1 MLKNIQ
7 NGILTKKTEKP
18 SLLKLSIIQ
27 DDEMALSEHIEEF
40 SQRIIFCL
48 ITLLSSTL
56 ICFADIKK
64 IVKIFQTPAIGIKF
78 LQFAPGEYFF
88 ASIKIAAFC
97 GILLSSPI
105 VLYQIFLYVVPGMTK
120 KERDTVLPMTLGS
133 SILFGVG
140 LIFSYFFLVPAALKF
155 FIAYGSDVVEPF
167 WSFDQYFDFIAVLIF
182 TTGLAF
188 QIPILQVI
196 LGVLGII
203 SGKKMLEAWKYVIV
217 ISTILSA
224 VITPSTDP
232 ITQILMSLA
241 LLALYVGGSFLVILL
256 EKNRIPNA

>member
-1 MLKNIQ
+1 MLKNTK
-7 NGILTKKTEKP
+7 NGIVIKNYTQ
-18 SLLKLSIIQ
+18 SSKLQIKAIQ

-48 ITLLSSTL
+48 LILLGSTL
-56 ICFADIKK
+56 SCFADIKQ
-64 IVKIFQTPAIGIKF
+64 IVKIFQMPAMGIKF

-97 GILLSSPI
+97 GILISSPLI
-105 VLYQIFLYVVPGMTK
+105 LYQIFLYVVPGMTK
-120 KERDTVLPMTLGS
+120 KERDTILPMTLGS
-133 SILFGVG
+133 GLLFGIG

-155 FIAYGSDVVEPF
+155 FIAYGSDIVEPF
-167 WSFDQYFDFIAVLIF
+167 WSFNQYFDFIAVLIF

-188 QIPILQVI
+188 QIPVLQVI

-203 SGKKMLEAWKYVIV
+203 SGEKMLEAWKYVIV

-232 ITQILMSLA
+232 VTQILMSLA
-241 LLALYVGGSFLVILL
+241 LLALYVSGSFLVILI
-256 EKNRIPNA
+256 EKNRAVSP

>member
-1 MLKNIQ
+1 MIKN
-7 NGILTKKTEKP
+7 TE
-18 SLLKLSIIQ
+18 LLPKNYNQSSRAQIYAIQ

-48 ITLLSSTL
+48 LALLSSTL
-56 ICFADIKK
+56 ICFADIKQ
-64 IVKIFQTPAIGIKF
+64 IVKIFQMPAMGIKF

-97 GILLSSPI
+97 GILISSPLI
-105 VLYQIFLYVVPGMTK
+105 LYQVFLYVVPGMTK
-120 KERDTVLPMTLGS
+120 KERDTILPMTFGS
-133 SILFGVG
+133 GLLFGIG

-155 FIAYGSDVVEPF
+155 FIAYGSDIVEPF
-167 WSFDQYFDFIAVLIF
+167 WSFNQYFDFIAVLIF

-188 QIPILQVI
+188 QIPVLQVI

-203 SGKKMLEAWKYVIV
+203 SGEKMLSAWKYVIV
-217 ISTILSA
+217 VSTILAA

-232 ITQILMSLA
+232 VTQILMSLA
-241 LLALYVGGSFLVILL
+241 LLALYIGGSFLVILI
-256 EKNRIPNA
+256 EKNRLISE